1 MRVVIIDNV
10 QIAVVDH
17 DRLTREFIVNV
28 MMYCVNRDVLVFET
42 AADME
47 AYLRSGKGVHIVF
60 TDVHLPEKSGFDL
73 LHRIKQKYPDICLVA
88 MSANPAD
95 ETAATKLGADVFLA
109 RPFALQD
116 LFDIVQQFV
125 VDNSVSPVA

>member
-1 MRVVIIDNV
+1 MRIAIVDNV

-28 MMYCVNRDVLVFET
+28 MMYSVNRDVLVFEN
-42 AADME
+42 AADIE
-47 AYLRSGKGVHIVF
+47 AYLTSGKEVHLVF
-60 TDVHLPEKSGFDL
+60 TDVHLPGKSGFEL
-73 LHRIKQKYPDICLVA
+73 LRQIKQRYPEICLIA

-95 ETAATKLGADVFLA
+95 EIAATELGADVFLA

-125 VDNSVSPVA
+125 VDNSASPVA